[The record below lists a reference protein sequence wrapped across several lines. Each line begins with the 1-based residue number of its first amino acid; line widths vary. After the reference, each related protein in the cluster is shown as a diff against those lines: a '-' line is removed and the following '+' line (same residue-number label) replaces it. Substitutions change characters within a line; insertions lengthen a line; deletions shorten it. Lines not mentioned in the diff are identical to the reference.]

1 VNQEIWKTIDGF
13 ENKYQVSNLGRV
25 RSVNRIIKDAI
36 GRKRCLKGK
45 LLAFAYNKGYPF
57 VTLWSGSE
65 QKRIS
70 KFVSRLVAQA
80 FIPNP
85 YNLPFVNHIDE
96 NPKNNHV
103 SNLEWCTV
111 AYNIAYNGAMKRTSQ
126 KNKKPLKLINLET
139 DEERIFDS
147 IGAACRFLNTTQAR
161 EFSKAAKH
169 GFSVFKSRNCFWK
182 CVMLEKTAS

>member
-1 VNQEIWKTIDGF
+1 MNQEIWKTIDGF

-111 AYNIAYNGAMKRTSQ
+111 AYNNAYNGAMKRTSQ